1 MKKTYMAPQME
12 EEKMMEV
19 LPLCGSGVTGGSVI
33 EDVGFGGTD
42 NVGVLDPG
50 AKIRVDFDDD
60 FFNFNRN
67 NVGY

>member
-1 MKKTYMAPQME
+1 MGEM
-12 EEKMMEV
+12 

-42 NVGVLDPG
+42 NGGVLDPG